1 MKISKLALQLKT
13 LPDNAG
19 VYKFYDKIGNILY
32 IGKAKNIKKR
42 VSSYFR
48 TKQKNFKTNLL
59 VQQIFKIEN
68 IVVET
73 EMDALLLE
81 NNLIKKLK
89 PKYNVLLKDDK
100 TYPWICIIRNPR
112 PKIFLTRKVTD
123 KSGEYFGPYLSGR
136 SVRVLI
142 EMIKE
147 LYPFF
152 NHELIHLLKIKDEEN
167 EIKMFDKN
175 IKSIKSIIKGNF
187 KNAIKQFKKEMIFF
201 SSKREY
207 EKAQEVKEKL
217 EIVSSYQAKSTI
229 VSSKITNTDVF
240 TVFSDE
246 NYSYV
251 NFMQISHGSITGSYT
266 IEIKKKLNESDKKI
280 LEISII
286 ELRKRFKSISNQILI
301 PFKIDLSI
309 KIKYVVPKLGDK
321 KKLIQLS
328 LKNAKSF
335 RIERLKQIKI
345 TDPEKHLMRI
355 FSKMKKDLRMT
366 LDPVHIECFDNSN
379 IQGSNPTASC
389 VVFKNLKPTK
399 SEYRHF
405 KIKSVTGVDDYK
417 SMEEVVYRR
426 YKGLIKRNESL
437 PQLIVIDGGKG
448 QLSSAIKSL
457 KSLDIDKNITII
469 AIAKRLEEIFFPE
482 DPIPLYLDKK
492 SETLKIIQQ
501 IRNESHRFAIN
512 LHRKIRNKISV
523 SSKLDEIS
531 GIGPK
536 TKIKILNKFK
546 SLKRVKEVTEKD
558 LIKLLGNKKGK
569 MIYKE
574 IHLMGK
580 EKI

>member
-19 VYKFYDKIGNILY
+19 VYKFYNKVGNILY

-59 VQQIFKIEN
+59 VKQIFKIEN

-123 KSGEYFGPYLSGR
+123 KSGEYFGPYLSAR

-175 IKSIKSIIKGNF
+175 IKSIKSIINGNF

-229 VSSKITNTDVF
+229 VSSKITNTDIF

-251 NFMQISHGSITGSYT
+251 NFMQISYGSIIGSYT

-309 KIKYVVPKLGDK
+309 KIKCVIPKLGDK

-335 RIERLKQIKI
+335 RIQRLKQIKI

-366 LDPVHIECFDNSN
+366 LDPFHIECFDNSN

-457 KSLDIDKNITII
+457 KSLGIDKNITII

-580 EKI
+580 E

>member
-19 VYKFYDKIGNILY
+19 VYKFYDKVGNILY

-59 VQQIFKIEN
+59 VKQIFKIEN

-286 ELRKRFKSISNQILI
+286 ELRKRFKSISNQILV

-309 KIKYVVPKLGDK
+309 KIKSVIPKLGDK

-426 YKGLIKRNESL
+426 YKGLIKRNASL

-457 KSLDIDKNITII
+457 KSLGIDKIITII

-492 SETLKIIQQ
+492 SETLRIIQQ

-546 SLKRVKEVTEKD
+546 SLKRLKEVTEKD

-580 EKI
+580 E

>member
-1 MKISKLALQLKT
+1 MKLPKIALRLKT
-13 LPDNAG
+13 LPSNTG
-19 VYKFYDKIGNILY
+19 IYKFYDKVGNILY
-32 IGKAKNIKKR
+32 VGKAKNIKKR

-48 TKQKNFKTNLL
+48 SNHKNFKTNLL
-59 VQQIFKIEN
+59 VKQIFKIEN

-112 PKIFLTRKVTD
+112 PKIFLTRKINN
-123 KSGEYFGPYLSGR
+123 KSGEYFGPYMSGKK
-136 SVRVLI
+136 VRVLI
-142 EMIKE
+142 QMIKE

-152 NHELIHLLKIKDEEN
+152 NHDLIHLLKIKDEEN
-167 EIKMFDKN
+167 EIKMFDNN
-175 IKSIKSIIKGNF
+175 IKSIKSFIRGNF
-187 KNAIKQFKKEMIFF
+187 KKTIKQFKQEMLEL

-207 EKAQEVKEKL
+207 EKAQDIKEKL
-217 EIVSSYQAKSTI
+217 DIVSSYQAKSTI

-251 NFMQISHGSITGSYT
+251 NFMRVSHGSIIGSYT
-266 IEIKKKLNESDKKI
+266 TEIKKKLNESDKKI

-286 ELRKRFKSISNQILI
+286 ELRKRFNSISNEILI
-301 PFKIDLSI
+301 PFKINLSL
-309 KIKYVVPKLGDK
+309 KLKCTVPVLGDK

-328 LKNAKSF
+328 LKNAKSY
-335 RIERLKQIKI
+335 RIERLDQIKI
-345 TDPEKHLMRI
+345 TDPEKHSKRI
-355 FSKMKKDLRMT
+355 MSKLKNDLRMSI
-366 LDPVHIECFDNSN
+366 DPMHIECFDNSN

-389 VVFKNLKPTK
+389 VVFKNLKPKK

-405 KIKSVTGVDDYK
+405 KINSVQGVDDYK
-417 SMEEVVYRR
+417 SMEEVISRR
-426 YKGLIKRNESL
+426 YKSLIKTNESL

-448 QLSSAIKSL
+448 QLSSAMKSL
-457 KSLDIDKNITII
+457 MVLGLDEKITII

-501 IRNESHRFAIN
+501 IRNEAHRFAIN
-512 LHRKIRNKISV
+512 LHRKIRNKNSIRSI
-523 SSKLDEIS
+523 LDEIS
-531 GIGPK
+531 GVGPK
-536 TKIKILNKFK
+536 TKIKLLNKFK
-546 SLKRVKEVTEKD
+546 SLKRVKEASKKD
-558 LIKLLGNKKGK
+558 LIELLGNKIGK
-569 MIYKE
+569 I
-574 IHLMGK
+574 IF
-580 EKI
+580 EKFVK

>member
-19 VYKFYDKIGNILY
+19 VYKFYDKVGNILY

-142 EMIKE
+142 EMIRE

-175 IKSIKSIIKGNF
+175 IKSIKLIIKGNF
-187 KNAIKQFKKEMIFF
+187 KNAIKQFKKEMAFF

-217 EIVSSYQAKSTI
+217 AIVSSYQAKSTI

-309 KIKYVVPKLGDK
+309 KIKCVIPKLGDK

-492 SETLKIIQQ
+492 SETLKIIQH

-512 LHRKIRNKISV
+512 LHRKIRNKFSV

-580 EKI
+580 VKI

>member
-1 MKISKLALQLKT
+1 MKLPKIALRLKT
-13 LPDNAG
+13 LPSNTG
-19 VYKFYDKIGNILY
+19 IYKFYDKVGNILY
-32 IGKAKNIKKR
+32 VGKAKNIKKR

-48 TKQKNFKTNLL
+48 SNHKNFKTNLL
-59 VQQIFKIEN
+59 VKQIFKIEN

-112 PKIFLTRKVTD
+112 PKIFLTRKINN
-123 KSGEYFGPYLSGR
+123 KSGEYFGPYMSGKK
-136 SVRVLI
+136 VRVLI
-142 EMIKE
+142 QMIKE

-152 NHELIHLLKIKDEEN
+152 NHDLIHLLKIKDEEN
-167 EIKMFDKN
+167 EIKMFDNN
-175 IKSIKSIIKGNF
+175 IKSIKSFIRGNF
-187 KNAIKQFKKEMIFF
+187 KKTIKQFKQEMFEL

-207 EKAQEVKEKL
+207 EKAQKIKEKL
-217 EIVSSYQAKSTI
+217 DIVSSYQAKSTI

-251 NFMQISHGSITGSYT
+251 NFMQVSHGSIIGSYT
-266 IEIKKKLNESDKKI
+266 TEIKKKLNESDKKI

-286 ELRKRFKSISNQILI
+286 ELRKRFNSISNEILI
-301 PFKIDLSI
+301 PFKINLSI
-309 KIKYVVPKLGDK
+309 KIKCTVPILGDK

-328 LKNAKSF
+328 LKNAKSY
-335 RIERLKQIKI
+335 RIERLDQIKV
-345 TDPEKHLMRI
+345 TDPEKHSKRI
-355 FSKMKKDLRMT
+355 MSKLKNDLRMSI
-366 LDPVHIECFDNSN
+366 DPMHIECFDNSN

-389 VVFKNLKPTK
+389 VVFKNLKPKK

-405 KIKSVTGVDDYK
+405 KINSVQGVDDYK
-417 SMEEVVYRR
+417 SMEEVISRR
-426 YKGLIKRNESL
+426 YKSLIKTNESL

-448 QLSSAIKSL
+448 QLSSAMKSL
-457 KSLDIDKNITII
+457 MVLGLDEKITII

-501 IRNESHRFAIN
+501 IRNEAHRFAIN
-512 LHRKIRNKISV
+512 LHRKIRNKNSIRSI
-523 SSKLDEIS
+523 LDEIS
-531 GIGPK
+531 GVGPK
-536 TKIKILNKFK
+536 TKIKLLNKFK
-546 SLKRVKEVTEKD
+546 SLKRVKEASKKD
-558 LIKLLGNKKGK
+558 LIELLGNK
-569 MIYKE
+569 
-574 IHLMGK
+574 MGK
-580 EKI
+580 IIFEKFVK